1 MKKIMMI
8 GKIGCGKTTLGQRLT
23 GEPVSYRKPQSIQVI
38 GDGIVD
44 TPGEY
49 LEQKQFY
56 SALIVTAVEADVIL
70 LLLSATDEQS
80 TFSPR
85 MSSMFGGKPVI
96 GVITKT
102 DLCRDKERIEI
113 GKEILEIAGAQ
124 EILEIG
130 FGDDACIETLK
141 SRIEKSSPAIQ
152 IP

>member
-1 MKKIMMI
+1 
-8 GKIGCGKTTLGQRLT
+8 
-23 GEPVSYRKPQSIQVI
+23 
-38 GDGIVD
+38 
-44 TPGEY
+44 
-49 LEQKQFY
+49 
-56 SALIVTAVEADVIL
+56 
-70 LLLSATDEQS
+70 
-80 TFSPR
+80 
-85 MSSMFGGKPVI
+85 MSSMFAGKPVI

-130 FGDDACIETLK
+130 FGDDACFETLK

>member
-1 MKKIMMI
+1 M
-8 GKIGCGKTTLGQRLT
+8 
-23 GEPVSYRKPQSIQVI
+23 
-38 GDGIVD
+38 
-44 TPGEY
+44 
-49 LEQKQFY
+49 
-56 SALIVTAVEADVIL
+56 IL

-113 GKEILEIAGAQ
+113 GKEIQKSQ
-124 EILEIG
+124 EHRKSFEIG

-141 SRIEKSSPAIQ
+141 SRIEKGSPAIQ
-152 IP
+152 IPLNYGLPGGHILLCNSSYSLNCYLVIRFMVIFYQPFLASMTPGAAGADITDHILLHPPSPW